1 MPATERVLLNFT
13 AESYDKAIAYHLV
26 KDFELKINILRAEVT
41 PGEEGHLLLD
51 LEGEDAQIAAALE
64 FLTSEGIETTSVRRQ
79 IRVDTES
86 CTHCGACTAVCFSKA
101 LILEQPSWELS
112 FRPEKCIACGLCLQA
127 CPMRAIRQGVV
138 APAAQETPEA

>member
-64 FLTSEGIETTSVRRQ
+64 FLTAEGIETTSVRRQ
-79 IRVDTES
+79 IRVDADG
-86 CTHCGACTAVCFSKA
+86 CTHCGAGTAVCFPKA
-101 LILEQPSWELS
+101 LVLEQPSWELS

-127 CPMRAIRQGVV
+127 CPMRAIRQGMV

>member
-1 MPATERVLLNFT
+1 MPATERILLNFT

-51 LEGEDAQIAAALE
+51 LEGEEAQIASALE

-79 IRVDTES
+79 IRVDTDR
-86 CTHCGACTAVCFSKA
+86 CTHCGSCTAVCFSKA
-101 LILEQPSWELS
+101 LVLEQPSWELA

-127 CPMRAIRQGVV
+127 CPMRAIRQGVI